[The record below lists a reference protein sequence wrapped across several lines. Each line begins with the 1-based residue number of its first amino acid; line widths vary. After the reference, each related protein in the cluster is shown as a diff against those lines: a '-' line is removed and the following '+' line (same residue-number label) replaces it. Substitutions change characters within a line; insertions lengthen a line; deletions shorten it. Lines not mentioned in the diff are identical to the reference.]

1 MRLEPIRLERRKSQ
15 DSYAAM
21 FSGALLQPEQETPSL
36 IAGPKGKRV
45 VKRYNVYRKNVTVS
59 LIEALA
65 ATFPAVRRI
74 TGEEFFR
81 AMARFHIREK

>member
-81 AMARFHIREK
+81 AMARFHIRET